1 MLQFLRVSGA
11 HNDYEEEEGKG
22 RSENHPRERLKFQNF
37 LMVVP
42 LLRVNIDD
50 TNQCMHNVITLCIS
64 IIM

>member
-22 RSENHPRERLKFQNF
+22 RSVNHACERLEFQNF
-37 LMVVP
+37 LMVV
-42 LLRVNIDD
+42 LLLSLDVDD
-50 TNQCMHNVITLCIS
+50 ASQRMHSVIALCIG

>member
-11 HNDYEEEEGKG
+11 HNGYEEEEGKG
-22 RSENHPRERLKFQNF
+22 RSVNHPCERLEFQNF

-42 LLRVNIDD
+42 LLSLDVDNTSQR
-50 TNQCMHNVITLCIS
+50 MHSIIALGIS